1 MTKKNQ
7 CQYVLFLQ
15 ERADIKKMFED
26 DAEEDE
32 RFVNDDSESEAQS
45 TASESDKS
53 ESEEEVIKK
62 RKVTTRGRRESSDEL
77 VRGLDAVKEDELAA
91 QKGWW
96 AQFMKDPHDEKEL
109 LNLELGTKMVLL
121 MDILKE
127 SYLIGKIEVNLYH

>member
-1 MTKKNQ
+1 M
-7 CQYVLFLQ
+7 YSFFLQ

-62 RKVTTRGRRESSDEL
+62 RKVTTRGRRESADEL
-77 VRGLDAVKEDELAA
+77 VRGLDSVKEEELAA

-127 SYLIGKIEVNLYH
+127 SYLIGKISVNLPTYII